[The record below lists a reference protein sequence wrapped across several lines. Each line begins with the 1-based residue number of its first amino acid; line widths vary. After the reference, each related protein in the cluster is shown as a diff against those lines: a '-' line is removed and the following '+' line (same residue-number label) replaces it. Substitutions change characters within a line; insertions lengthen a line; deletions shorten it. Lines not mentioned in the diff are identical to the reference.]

1 MSVEVSTTQPTRPG
15 PSPAMPLR
23 PGATL
28 AIVCAAMFMLMLDMT
43 ITIAAMASIKAEL
56 NASLSDLQWVIDAY
70 TLPVAGLLLT
80 AATLGDRLG
89 RRRLYLIGMAVF
101 TLASAGCAMAGDALT
116 LTIVRAV
123 QGIGAVLL
131 FGVGLPLIAN
141 AYPDL
146 KKRAGAIGVF
156 GAVLAAATAIG
167 PLVGGAL
174 VDGPGWRWIFLIN
187 VPVGAAALLA
197 AWRLLPESRSPIAR
211 KADWPGTSC
220 CPADWSPECSR

>member
-1 MSVEVSTTQPTRPG
+1 
-15 PSPAMPLR
+15 
-23 PGATL
+23 
-28 AIVCAAMFMLMLDMT
+28 MFMLMLDMT
-43 ITIAAMASIKAEL
+43 ITIAAMASIKTEL

-123 QGIGAVLL
+123 QGVGAVLL

-174 VDGPGWRWIFLIN
+174 VDGPGVALDLSDQRPGRRCGTARRLATAAG
-187 VPVGAAALLA
+187 VAVADRPEGRLARHRPAVRRTGRRSARADRGQRPRMDLGHRAGPGRRDRAAAA
-197 AWRLLPESRSPIAR
+197 RRS
-211 KADWPGTSC
+211 
-220 CPADWSPECSR
+220 